1 LDYNPTSPFSGGEE
15 YEMEGAKVAVRML
28 VDPPGVI
35 DVGPRPNPH
44 LVIHVGT
51 PVPIGC
57 ERAGEK
63 HRGTRIHGD
72 VDIVPAGVTS
82 RWVLEKQDRALVVS
96 ISQDL
101 LGAVASEMG
110 LDPKQ
115 AILFNRFQVRDARL
129 EHLAWALKTEMDD
142 DFRNGPLFRESI
154 GIAIACQLMQSHSAA
169 TEGRVQKN
177 GSGSGFRLR
186 KVLSYIEENL
196 GEDLSLETLAAIG
209 GLSVSHSQRAFRDTV
224 GISVHQYV
232 IQRRVERAKSLLSDQ
247 NLSIREVA
255 LVAGF
260 SHQSHMAYHLRRLYG
275 CSPMEIRRENG

>member
-1 LDYNPTSPFSGGEE
+1 MARE
-15 YEMEGAKVAVRML
+15 YEMDGAKVAVRML

-44 LVIHVGT
+44 LVIHVGA

-57 ERAGEK
+57 ERGGEK

-101 LGAVASEMG
+101 LDAVACSLG

-115 AILFNRFQVRDARL
+115 AVLFNRFQVRDARL

-142 DFRNGPLFRESI
+142 NFRNGPLFRESI
-154 GIAIACQLMQSHSAA
+154 GTAIACQLMQSHSPAA
-169 TEGRVQKN
+169 ARTVQRN
-177 GSGSGFRLR
+177 GNGSGFRLR
-186 KVLSYIEENL
+186 KVLSYIEEHL
-196 GEDLSLETLAAIG
+196 GEDLSLETLATIG
-209 GLSVSHSQRAFRDTV
+209 GLSVSHSQRAFRDMV
-224 GISVHQYV
+224 GISIHQYV
-232 IQRRVERAKSLLSDQ
+232 IQRRVERAKSLLSNED
-247 NLSIREVA
+247 LSIREVA
-255 LVAGF
+255 LMAGF
-260 SHQSHMAYHLRRLYG
+260 SHQSHMAYHLRRLCG